1 MFDETKGLARAMAI
15 LAVVGLAGLAGCS
28 GSAGYTRTAADMTP
42 QVEILAGD
50 NQSAAINVAFAT
62 PMKVRFQKN
71 GDPLYQH
78 TITFSAPETG
88 ASGTFPD
95 GTTNATVVTDANGIA
110 IAPVFTAN
118 ATKGNYT
125 LLAWNTNYRSN
136 FHLANQ

>member
-1 MFDETKGLARAMAI
+1 MFNETKGVARAMAVI
-15 LAVVGLAGLAGCS
+15 ALVGLAGCS
-28 GSAGYTRTAADMTP
+28 GSAGYTRSAADMTP

-50 NQSAAINVAFAT
+50 NQSAAINMAFAT

-71 GDPLYQH
+71 GDPLSQH

-118 ATKGNYT
+118 ATKGSYAM
-125 LLAWNTNYRSN
+125 LAWNTNYRNN
-136 FHLANQ
+136 FHLTNQ

>member
-1 MFDETKGLARAMAI
+1 MVRTLAATAT
-15 LAVVGLAGLAGCS
+15 LAGLAGCS
-28 GSAGYTRTAADMTP
+28 GASGYTQSAAEMTP

-62 PMKVRFQKN
+62 PMKVRFHKN
-71 GDPLYQH
+71 GNPLYQH

-110 IAPVFTAN
+110 TSPVFTAN
-118 ATKGNYT
+118 GIQGSYT
-125 LLAWNTNYRSN
+125 VLAWNANYRTN
-136 FHLANQ
+136 FHLSNQ